1 MSRVNKISMFI
12 ACTLNCFIISSLCIF
27 SFMLFCVFIGNWLCI
42 PFFMLFVVLFWKTY
56 LATCNNKYD
65 KKFYIN
71 TVGFISKYDLDFGKY
86 YKFLCK
92 KYKYIWIL
100 YIASINAGKKKPIKQ
115 LIGYYFL
122 NKKQS
127 RLDKNTKNVII

>member
-1 MSRVNKISMFI
+1 VNRVNRLLLLI
-12 ACTLNCFIISSLCIF
+12 ACTLSCFIISCLGIF
-27 SFMLFCVFIGNWLCI
+27 SFMLFCVFIGHWLCI
-42 PFFMLFVVLFWKTY
+42 PFFILFVVLFWKTY

-100 YIASINAGKKKPIKQ
+100 YIASINAGKRKPLKQ

-127 RLDKNTKNVII
+127 RLDKNTNNVII

>member
-1 MSRVNKISMFI
+1 MFI
-12 ACTLNCFIISSLCIF
+12 ACTLNCFIISVLGIF
-27 SFMLFCVFIGNWLCI
+27 SFMLFCVFLGHWLCI
-42 PFFMLFVVLFWKTY
+42 PFFILFVVLFWKTY

-86 YKFLCK
+86 YKALCK
-92 KYKYIWIL
+92 KYKYILIL
-100 YIASINAGKKKPIKQ
+100 YIASINAGKKKPLKQ

-127 RLDKNTKNVII
+127 RLDKKTKNVII